1 MDFLRHYLLT
11 ILIFAP
17 TAGAVL
23 VLMAKSRDA
32 VRWTALAATIVTFLL
47 SLMLLLPGVYD
58 WNAGI
63 GYNYA

>member
-1 MDFLRHYLLT
+1 MDFLKQYLLT

-32 VRWTALAATIVTFLL
+32 VRWTALGTTIVVFLL
-47 SLMLLLPGVYD
+47 SLLLCAGV
-58 WNAGI
+58 WAAALLHRFGPM
-63 GYNYA
+63 